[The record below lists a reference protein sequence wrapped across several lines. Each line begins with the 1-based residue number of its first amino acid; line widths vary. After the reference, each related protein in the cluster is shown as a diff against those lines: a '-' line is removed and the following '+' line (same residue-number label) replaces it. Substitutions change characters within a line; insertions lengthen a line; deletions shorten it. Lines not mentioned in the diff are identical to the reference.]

1 MKTHRNPNI
10 VELNL
15 ARIAM
20 FGEQKEDE
28 NIYFR
33 MFLKGQDPDKV
44 DRIVH
49 RINKEVTAQ
58 IDCQQCGNCCKTLK
72 PCVSEYEIDRLA
84 QIKNMAAG
92 EFTLQFVETD
102 NFDGVKFLKDAPCI
116 FLNDKSCS
124 VYPDRPKDCRSY
136 PHTHKHGFTS
146 RTIGMIH
153 NYSVCP
159 IVFNVLERLKQAL
172 NYRVYG
178 R

>member
-1 MKTHRNPNI
+1 MKPLRNPKNPE
-10 VELNL
+10 VNL

-20 FGEQKEDE
+20 LGELNEDE
-28 NIYFR
+28 NIDFR
-33 MFLKGQDPDKV
+33 MFLKEQDPDKV

-58 IDCQQCGNCCKTLK
+58 IDCRQCGNCCKSLK
-72 PCVSEYEIDRLA
+72 PCVSESEINRLA
-84 QIKNMAAG
+84 QIKNISTG
-92 EFTLQFVETD
+92 EFMSQFVETD
-102 NFDGVKFLKDAPCI
+102 SFDGVKFLNDAPCI

-136 PHTHKHGFTS
+136 PHTHKHGFTT
-146 RTIGMIH
+146 RTIGMIQ

-159 IVFNVLERLKQAL
+159 IVYNVLERLKQAL
-172 NYRVYG
+172 KYRVSG